1 MNINDDR
8 INKSEI
14 EMITSGS
21 SLYPAPLKEIKDFP
35 KELYYIGD
43 LKILSKRCASIV
55 GSRNTNQYGRATAVA
70 IAKKLAERDVTVI
83 SGMAR
88 GIDTCAHRGALDAG
102 GKTAAVLGCGVDI
115 CYPKEN
121 VDLKKVIESEGL
133 VISEYPPGTEPMPYY
148 FPQRN
153 RIISGLSEITV
164 VVQARNE
171 SGALITAELAAEQ
184 GREVCAV
191 PGNIDS
197 QYNLGNNKLIKDGAR
212 PIVNNSDVL
221 EIMGLD
227 VMDEKTAEKLL
238 GDAEMKIFS
247 MLMANGEMTVDELCL
262 NLEKPPAY
270 VSSIITVMEL
280 KGAVFTALG
289 KIFIAKG

>member
-1 MNINDDR
+1 MTAKNI
-8 INKSEI
+8 EI
-14 EMITSGS
+14 IRPGMHE
-21 SLYPAPLKEIKDFP
+21 YPAALQEINGRP

-43 LKILSKRCASIV
+43 ISILKKRCAAVV
-55 GSRNTNQYGRATAVA
+55 GSRNTNQYGRNTAAA
-70 IAKKLAERDVTVI
+70 IAGKLAEKDVTVV

-88 GIDTCAHRGALDAG
+88 GIDTCAHRGALEAG
-102 GKTAAVLGCGVDI
+102 GSTVAVLGCGPDI
-115 CYPKEN
+115 CYPEEN
-121 VDLKKVIESEGL
+121 AELKKMIGERGL
-133 VISEYPPGTEPMPYY
+133 VLSEYPPGTEPRPFN

-153 RIISGLSEITV
+153 RIISGLSEVTI
-164 VVQARNE
+164 VVQARNN

-212 PIVNNSDVL
+212 PITCAGDVL
-221 EIMGLD
+221 EVMELD
-227 VMDEKTAEKLL
+227 AIDEETARRLL
-238 GDAEMKIFS
+238 SDTELLIFS
-247 MLMANGEMTVDELCL
+247 MLAEGGEMTVDELCL
-262 NLEKPPAY
+262 KLNKPPAY
-270 VSSIITVMEL
+270 ISSIITVMEL